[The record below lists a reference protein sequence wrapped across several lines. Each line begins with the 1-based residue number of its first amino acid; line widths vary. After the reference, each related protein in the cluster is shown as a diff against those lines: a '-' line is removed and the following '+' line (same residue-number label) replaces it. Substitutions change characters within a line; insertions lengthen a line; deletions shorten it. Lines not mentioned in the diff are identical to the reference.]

1 VAIGVRSLVDGYSV
15 TCFYEEGCNMAHSH
29 YVLDLYYSGDRDTDV
44 LRRDV
49 MRIEAR
55 DDAEAIQEGIR
66 VSGWRHPVRFDIRA
80 IGNTARAG
88 NRLVHTATIVPEAKQ
103 VDASAASTIELGGPT

>member
-1 VAIGVRSLVDGYSV
+1 
-15 TCFYEEGCNMAHSH
+15 MAAVS
-29 YVLDLYYSGDRDTDV
+29 DV

-49 MRIEAR
+49 MRTEAR

-66 VSGWRHPVRFDIRA
+66 VSGWRRPVRFDVRA
-80 IGNTARAG
+80 ISNAARTG
-88 NRLVHTATIVPEAKQ
+88 SRLVHTATIVPETQQ